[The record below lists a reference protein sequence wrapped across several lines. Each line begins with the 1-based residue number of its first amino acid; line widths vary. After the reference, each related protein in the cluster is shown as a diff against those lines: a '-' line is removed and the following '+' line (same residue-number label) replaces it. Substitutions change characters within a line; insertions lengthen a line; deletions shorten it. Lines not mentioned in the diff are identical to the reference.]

1 MRINLKMKL
10 FGGFGLVLVLIILVS
25 LLTFN
30 QLNQSHLINNQAAEK
45 MNQVSFLLE
54 KEIDHWSWVSQLVDW
69 ILIDKEFQ
77 GQLDPH
83 KCGFGTWYYEL
94 KESADIG
101 VMSQTFQ
108 TGFADIEEPHNQ
120 LHATAEKII
129 KVFETEQDHHIA
141 ENKATEI
148 YQKETVVYLN
158 QIRDNLSVLRKQLNA
173 ENQALTNEIA
183 DNEKMM
189 KTMLAVATIV
199 AVIVGML
206 IAFLVNRG
214 ITVPVKAMVDML
226 KDMAQSGGDLTKR
239 VNVSVKDEIGE
250 LAGWFNAFLDNLH
263 DIMAQVKHSSET
275 VSAAANETS
284 MGNQDLSQRT
294 EEQASSLEEV
304 SSTIEEISAS
314 LQKSSDNSGEAD
326 KISRT
331 TLDSVRSSEKVV
343 GEMRDAMGDIT
354 KGSHEIAEIIAK
366 VNDIAFQTNLLALNA
381 AVEAARAGEQGRGF
395 AVVAAEVRN
404 LAGRTAESAK
414 EIEGLIKDS
423 IVRVD
428 KGNELMDGVSD
439 VLTEIIKNTEQ
450 TSEVIIE
457 IASST
462 KEQAAAAEDIR
473 TAIEQLNQVT
483 QQNAS
488 LVEEIA
494 GSSEAVSNEA
504 EELATLVGKFKLN
517 DNTVSSNQKVNLA
530 SLNAL
535 NGKGNKTKP
544 QVRQI
549 SAEKMVAAAS
559 EPLFNEDDF
568 EKF

>member
-1 MRINLKMKL
+1 MKL
-10 FGGFGLVLVLIILVS
+10 KLKAKLLGSFGIVLIMMLVVAYLGISLGSHMNEDIIDLGNKQVVKVELVGDLNTNLQNIRRYQLQVIVKGQMGDLKNSTGYAQKIEEMIVESEQWNAELGSLMQTDAGKKAHQEFTDSWTVFMEVNKNIVAMADQGKYPEAMLYYFDDKKDFDEAVAHLDGLTKIIDEYVHGKVTEAQAEYQKSNYQMIAVTVAAVVVSIILGLVLS
-25 LLTFN
+25 L
-30 QLNQSHLINNQAAEK
+30 S
-45 MNQVSFLLE
+45 
-54 KEIDHWSWVSQLVDW
+54 
-69 ILIDKEFQ
+69 
-77 GQLDPH
+77 
-83 KCGFGTWYYEL
+83 
-94 KESADIG
+94 
-101 VMSQTFQ
+101 
-108 TGFADIEEPHNQ
+108 
-120 LHATAEKII
+120 II
-129 KVFETEQDHHIA
+129 KVVRT
-141 ENKATEI
+141 
-148 YQKETVVYLN
+148 
-158 QIRDNLSVLRKQLNA
+158 
-173 ENQALTNEIA
+173 
-183 DNEKMM
+183 
-189 KTMLAVATIV
+189 
-199 AVIVGML
+199 
-206 IAFLVNRG
+206 
-214 ITVPVKAMVDML
+214 MVDML
-226 KDMAQSGGDLTKR
+226 KDMAESGGDLTKR
-239 VNVSVKDEIGE
+239 VNVAVKDEIGE

-263 DIMAQVKHSSET
+263 NIMAQVKHSSET

-314 LQKSSDNSGEAD
+314 LQKSSDNSSEAD

-331 TLDSVRSSEKVV
+331 TLNSVRSSEKVV

-439 VLTEIIKNTEQ
+439 VLTEIVKNTEQ

-504 EELATLVGKFKLN
+504 EELATLVGKFQLN
-517 DNTVSSNQKVNLA
+517 DTTANTNQKTVNFA
-530 SLNAL
+530 TS
-535 NGKGNKTKP
+535 NGKKNQARP

-549 SAEKMVAAAS
+549 SAETMVAAAS
-559 EPLFNEDDF
+559 EQPFNEDDF

>member
-1 MRINLKMKL
+1 MKL
-10 FGGFGLVLVLIILVS
+10 KLKAKLLGSFGIVLI
-25 LLTFN
+25 
-30 QLNQSHLINNQAAEK
+30 
-45 MNQVSFLLE
+45 M
-54 KEIDHWSWVSQLVDW
+54 
-69 ILIDKEFQ
+69 
-77 GQLDPH
+77 
-83 KCGFGTWYYEL
+83 
-94 KESADIG
+94 
-101 VMSQTFQ
+101 
-108 TGFADIEEPHNQ
+108 
-120 LHATAEKII
+120 
-129 KVFETEQDHHIA
+129 
-141 ENKATEI
+141 
-148 YQKETVVYLN
+148 
-158 QIRDNLSVLRKQLNA
+158 
-173 ENQALTNEIA
+173 
-183 DNEKMM
+183 
-189 KTMLAVATIV
+189 MLAVAYLGISLGSHMNEDIIDLGNKQVVKVELVGDLNTNLQNIRRYQLQ
-199 AVIVGML
+199 VIVKGQMGDL
-206 IAFLVNRG
+206 KNSTGYAQKIEEMIVESEQWNAELGSLMQTDAGKKAHQEFIDSWTVFMEVNKNLVAMADQGKYPEALPYYFDEKKDFDEAVAHLDGLTKIIDEYVHGKVTEAQAEYQKSNYQMIAVTVAAAVVSIILGLVLSLSIIKVVR
-214 ITVPVKAMVDML
+214 TMVDML
-226 KDMAQSGGDLTKR
+226 KDMAESGGDLTKR
-239 VNVSVKDEIGE
+239 VNVAVKDEIGE

-263 DIMAQVKHSSET
+263 NIMAQVKHSSET

-314 LQKSSDNSGEAD
+314 LQKSSDNSSDAD

-331 TLDSVRSSEKVV
+331 TLNSVRSSEKVV

-439 VLTEIIKNTEQ
+439 VLTEIVKNTEQ

-517 DNTVSSNQKVNLA
+517 DTTANTNKKTVNFATSTGKKNQA
-530 SLNAL
+530 R
-535 NGKGNKTKP
+535 P

>member
-1 MRINLKMKL
+1 LDGLTKIIDEYVHGKVTEAQAEYQKSNYQMIAVTVAAAVVSIIL
-10 FGGFGLVLVLIILVS
+10 GLVLS
-25 LLTFN
+25 L
-30 QLNQSHLINNQAAEK
+30 S
-45 MNQVSFLLE
+45 
-54 KEIDHWSWVSQLVDW
+54 
-69 ILIDKEFQ
+69 
-77 GQLDPH
+77 
-83 KCGFGTWYYEL
+83 
-94 KESADIG
+94 
-101 VMSQTFQ
+101 
-108 TGFADIEEPHNQ
+108 
-120 LHATAEKII
+120 II
-129 KVFETEQDHHIA
+129 KVVRT
-141 ENKATEI
+141 
-148 YQKETVVYLN
+148 
-158 QIRDNLSVLRKQLNA
+158 
-173 ENQALTNEIA
+173 
-183 DNEKMM
+183 
-189 KTMLAVATIV
+189 
-199 AVIVGML
+199 
-206 IAFLVNRG
+206 
-214 ITVPVKAMVDML
+214 MVDML
-226 KDMAQSGGDLTKR
+226 KDMAESGGDLTKR
-239 VNVSVKDEIGE
+239 VNVAVKDEIGE

-263 DIMAQVKHSSET
+263 NIMAQVKHSSET

-314 LQKSSDNSGEAD
+314 LQKSSDNSSDAD

-331 TLDSVRSSEKVV
+331 TLNSVRSSEKVV

-439 VLTEIIKNTEQ
+439 VLTEIVKNTEQ

-517 DNTVSSNQKVNLA
+517 DTTANTNKKTVNFATSTGKKNQA
-530 SLNAL
+530 R
-535 NGKGNKTKP
+535 P

-559 EPLFNEDDF
+559 EQPFNEDDF

>member
-1 MRINLKMKL
+1 MKL
-10 FGGFGLVLVLIILVS
+10 KLKAKLLGSFGIVLI
-25 LLTFN
+25 
-30 QLNQSHLINNQAAEK
+30 
-45 MNQVSFLLE
+45 M
-54 KEIDHWSWVSQLVDW
+54 
-69 ILIDKEFQ
+69 
-77 GQLDPH
+77 
-83 KCGFGTWYYEL
+83 
-94 KESADIG
+94 
-101 VMSQTFQ
+101 
-108 TGFADIEEPHNQ
+108 
-120 LHATAEKII
+120 
-129 KVFETEQDHHIA
+129 
-141 ENKATEI
+141 
-148 YQKETVVYLN
+148 
-158 QIRDNLSVLRKQLNA
+158 
-173 ENQALTNEIA
+173 
-183 DNEKMM
+183 
-189 KTMLAVATIV
+189 MLAVAYLGISLGSHMNEDIIDLGNKQVVKVELVGDLNTNLQNIRRYQLQ
-199 AVIVGML
+199 VIVKGQMGDL
-206 IAFLVNRG
+206 KNSTGYAQKIEEMIVESEQWNAELGSLMQTDAGKKAHQEFIDSWTVFMEVNKNLVAMADQGKYPEALPYYFDEKKDFDEAVAHLDGLTKIIDEYVHGKVTEAQAEYQKSNYQMIAVTVAAAVVSIILGLVLSLSIIKVVR
-214 ITVPVKAMVDML
+214 TMVDML
-226 KDMAQSGGDLTKR
+226 KDMAESGGDLTKR
-239 VNVSVKDEIGE
+239 VNVAVKDEIGE

-263 DIMAQVKHSSET
+263 NIMAQVKHSSET

-314 LQKSSDNSGEAD
+314 LQKSSDNSSDAD

-331 TLDSVRSSEKVV
+331 TLNSVRSSEKVV

-439 VLTEIIKNTEQ
+439 VLTEIVKNTEQ

-517 DNTVSSNQKVNLA
+517 DTTANTNKKTVNFATSTGKKNQA
-530 SLNAL
+530 R
-535 NGKGNKTKP
+535 P

-559 EPLFNEDDF
+559 EQPFNEDDF

>member
-1 MRINLKMKL
+1 LKLKL
-10 FGGFGLVLVLIILVS
+10 KAKLLGSFGIVLI
-25 LLTFN
+25 
-30 QLNQSHLINNQAAEK
+30 
-45 MNQVSFLLE
+45 M
-54 KEIDHWSWVSQLVDW
+54 
-69 ILIDKEFQ
+69 
-77 GQLDPH
+77 
-83 KCGFGTWYYEL
+83 
-94 KESADIG
+94 
-101 VMSQTFQ
+101 
-108 TGFADIEEPHNQ
+108 
-120 LHATAEKII
+120 
-129 KVFETEQDHHIA
+129 
-141 ENKATEI
+141 
-148 YQKETVVYLN
+148 
-158 QIRDNLSVLRKQLNA
+158 
-173 ENQALTNEIA
+173 
-183 DNEKMM
+183 
-189 KTMLAVATIV
+189 MLAVAYLGISLGSHMNEDIIDLGNKQVVKVELVGDLNTNLQNIRRYQLQ
-199 AVIVGML
+199 VIVKGQMGDL
-206 IAFLVNRG
+206 KNSTGYAQKIEEMIVESEQWNAELGSLMQTDAGKKAHQEFIDSWTVFMEVNKNLVAMADQGKYPEALPYYFDEKKDFDEAVAHLDGLTKIIDEYVHGKVTEAQAEYQKSNYQMIAVTVAAAVVSIILGLVLSLSIIKVVR
-214 ITVPVKAMVDML
+214 TMVDML
-226 KDMAQSGGDLTKR
+226 KDMAESGGDLTKR
-239 VNVSVKDEIGE
+239 VNVAVKDEIGE

-263 DIMAQVKHSSET
+263 NIMAQVKHSSET

-314 LQKSSDNSGEAD
+314 LQKSSDNSSDAD

-331 TLDSVRSSEKVV
+331 TLNSVRSSEKVV

-439 VLTEIIKNTEQ
+439 VLTEIVKNTEQ

-517 DNTVSSNQKVNLA
+517 DTTANTNKKTVNFATSTGKKNQA
-530 SLNAL
+530 R
-535 NGKGNKTKP
+535 P

-559 EPLFNEDDF
+559 EQPFNEDDF